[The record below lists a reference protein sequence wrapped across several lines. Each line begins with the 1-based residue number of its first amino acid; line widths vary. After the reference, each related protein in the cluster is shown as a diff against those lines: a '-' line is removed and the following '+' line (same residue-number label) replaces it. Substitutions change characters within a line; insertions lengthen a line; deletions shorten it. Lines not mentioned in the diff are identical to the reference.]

1 MKMVVLQQSVR
12 INTKGC
18 VTATKNVHINT
29 PSFIELRV
37 SCWSKQNIS
46 VANSTLNTTQSTKI
60 DYVPEYENKSRV
72 TIVSAFF
79 HLKKSKHTIEEYTSW
94 LKNFLA
100 AVEAPVI
107 LYTDETAAKMIK
119 ELRGDKI
126 MILNTTMK
134 VNFSEICMWNN

>member
-1 MKMVVLQQSVR
+1 
-12 INTKGC
+12 
-18 VTATKNVHINT
+18 
-29 PSFIELRV
+29 
-37 SCWSKQNIS
+37 
-46 VANSTLNTTQSTKI
+46 
-60 DYVPEYENKSRV
+60 V